1 MSNNSN
7 RIAELQRKIL
17 ISEHSIEIYK
27 KDLTSFIDVFISK
40 LDSINDVTANFVRAR
55 NPEFLDK
62 NYLESIKELNYDDLQ
77 EVIKKLELMNSSI
90 LDEIEGN
97 LS

>member
-1 MSNNSN
+1 MSTNSS

-40 LDSINDVTANFVRAR
+40 LDSINDVTRDFVNAR
-55 NPEFLDK
+55 NPEFLSKD
-62 NYLESIKELNYDDLQ
+62 Y
-77 EVIKKLELMNSSI
+77 
-90 LDEIEGN
+90 
-97 LS
+97 

>member
-1 MSNNSN
+1 MSTNSS

-40 LDSINDVTANFVRAR
+40 LDSINDVTRDFVNAR
-55 NPEFLDK
+55 NPEFLSKD
-62 NYLESIKELNYDDLQ
+62 YLESVKEMNYDELQ
-77 EVIKKLELMNSSI
+77 EVVQKLELMNSSI
-90 LDEIEGN
+90 LDEIEGS